1 MRLFQCWRYT
11 IVVAALALLLSAC
24 ERESLPDTAE
34 PPPPEPV
41 PPTTSELTLCNANP
55 GWVTNPMPPDEIPD
69 GGENF
74 CDFYQF
80 SWQWFLYL
88 MSPSADNPE
97 LRNFQVAS
105 DYPVLQIDRD
115 SCANPSGQPMFFVRT
130 VKVDNEE
137 AEFVLPERIDQAGSK
152 ATIYDQ
158 NDNVVFYSVSFGRSL
173 CDAPDSG
180 NLPPDTTELKLAWK
194 VITENEKADYL
205 WIEAD
210 VIPSEEGQAPANE
223 TLGLIGF
230 HLVRGTVEH
239 PELVWASFE
248 HKNNAPNCINPD
260 QAPGNG
266 WSFLSNSCQS
276 CLQQPNSQCLESC
289 QLNQAAN
296 HKRLVGQAT
305 EICRIFPEGTAGG
318 DHKGKE
324 NIADVT
330 ALNTQLIG
338 PDGILTTLPDDDPM
352 AVVGNYFNIGA
363 LWVSDPNNPATT
375 DNQRGSLQLAN
386 PVMETT
392 FQGSL
397 TLDNGELE
405 ASTQGVLN
413 CFGCHQYKPGDTAT
427 SGLSHIVDDI
437 RQQQQ

>member
-1 MRLFQCWRYT
+1 MRISLYWRHSM
-11 IVVAALALLLSAC
+11 VAAALILLLTAC
-24 ERESLPDTAE
+24 ERESLPETAE

-41 PPTTSELTLCNANP
+41 PPTTSELTLCKANP
-55 GWVTNPMPPDEIPD
+55 GWVSNPMPPDEVPD
-69 GGENF
+69 SGENF

-105 DYPVLQIDRD
+105 EYPVLQIGQD
-115 SCANPSGQPMFFVRT
+115 SCANPSNQPTFFVRT
-130 VKVDNEE
+130 VKVDDQD

-158 NDNVVFYSVSFGRSL
+158 SGNVVFYSVSFGRSL

-180 NLPPDTTELKLAWK
+180 NLPADTTELKLAWK
-194 VITENEKADYL
+194 VIAENEKPDYL

-210 VIPSEEGQAPANE
+210 VIPSDAGEAPVAE

-248 HKNNAPNCINPD
+248 HKTNAPNCINPD
-260 QAPGNG
+260 QTPGNG
-266 WSFLSNSCQS
+266 WAFLSENCQACLAQPDNQ
-276 CLQQPNSQCLESC
+276 CLQSC
-289 QLNQAAN
+289 QLNEAVN
-296 HKRLVGQAT
+296 HKALVGKPT
-305 EICRIFPEGTAGG
+305 EICRLFPEGSAAG
-318 DHKGKE
+318 DHKAKE

-330 ALNTQLIG
+330 ALNTQFVG
-338 PDGILTTLPDDDPM
+338 PDGILTNLPEDNPM

-363 LWVSDPNNPATT
+363 LWVSDPNQPATT

-392 FQGSL
+392 FQGKLQLS
-397 TLDNGELE
+397 NGELE
-405 ASTQGVLN
+405 ASTQGVVN

-427 SGLSHIVDDI
+427 SGLSHIIDDI
-437 RQQQQ
+437 RQQKE